1 MATTAKTRRTASK
14 EQAMF
19 PTAHPHFTGQLASDR
34 FATLRAEAEHSRPRH
49 PFLTSW
55 RPARI
60 VEPAADLSRVVPV
73 QAPRTDR
80 AA

>member
-1 MATTAKTRRTASK
+1 
-14 EQAMF
+14 MF
-19 PTAHPHFTGQLASDR
+19 PTAHPAFMGQLAFDR
-34 FATLRAEAEHSRPRH
+34 AASLRAEAERSRWSRPSV
-49 PFLTSW
+49 TSW

-73 QAPRTDR
+73 HAPRTDR